1 MASLDAQTS
10 GIIPC
15 GLESAFR
22 VESQLM
28 RSRISNHAIATIQVI
43 SWAAIIIVMGMF
55 LTVIGA
61 SITECL
67 VNPR

>member
-1 MASLDAQTS
+1 MVSNVLCQRKLMAT
-10 GIIPC
+10 
-15 GLESAFR
+15 
-22 VESQLM
+22 
-28 RSRISNHAIATIQVI
+28 RISNRAIAAIQI
-43 SWAAIIIVMGMF
+43 IAGAAIKIVMAMF